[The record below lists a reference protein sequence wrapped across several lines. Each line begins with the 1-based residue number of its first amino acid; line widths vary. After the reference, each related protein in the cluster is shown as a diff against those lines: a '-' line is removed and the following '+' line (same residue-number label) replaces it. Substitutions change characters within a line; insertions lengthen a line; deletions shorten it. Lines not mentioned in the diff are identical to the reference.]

1 MRTDDR
7 GVLDMPVRLAVAILI
22 IATVT
27 PVLMG
32 MVGTAEDVMSS
43 SEAEVEADRL
53 CDGISR
59 AYYGGEGT
67 MVSVELSI
75 PAGQSLELGG
85 DERSVIRILDGG
97 MEVDRVYIERPAVP
111 VLEPVTITG
120 RTVVTIQSGVS
131 DGDYGVWVS
140 V

>member
-1 MRTDDR
+1 
-7 GVLDMPVRLAVAILI
+7 MPVRLAVAILI

-59 AYYGGEGT
+59 AYYGGEDT

-85 DERSVIRILDGG
+85 DERYVIRILDGG

-120 RTVVTIQSGVS
+120 GTIITIQSGVS

>member
-1 MRTDDR
+1 MRSDDR

-75 PAGQSLELGG
+75 PLGQALEMGG
-85 DERSVIRILDGG
+85 DERYVIRILDDGR
-97 MEVDRVYIERPAVP
+97 EI
-111 VLEPVTITG
+111 VTIAG

-131 DGDYGVWVS
+131 DGDYGVWVTA
-140 V
+140 

>member
-1 MRTDDR
+1 MRTDGR

-59 AYYGGEGT
+59 AYYGGEVT

-75 PAGQSLELGG
+75 PAGQALEIGG
-85 DERSVIRILDGG
+85 DERYVIRILDGR

-140 V
+140 A